1 MASVYMAG
9 QTLAALVF
17 PQMSDSVVGRK
28 KAIVF
33 GHFALI
39 VPMLLFGLSRTYWEA
54 FFWRFLNGA
63 LQANRPI
70 TNAVIADI
78 TDETNQAKA
87 YGLGAMSWGMATMI
101 GPSMGGLLSE
111 SPCARYRWH
120 LGCIL
125 LKMPAISLLTGF
137 PAETFPGVFGAEGSW
152 GQSVPAGLAE
162 LWVDFPYLLPCVV
175 AVGWAVMGLVA
186 TIICIPDDRDAV
198 GWCALLTGR
207 YDRNPDNWQRRAR
220 YEAVATEADGG
231 EERASLLEG
240 GGGEGSGGD
249 DPPSPRTPRRKM
261 KYWAMMKVYA
271 WANTVW
277 VIYMELLPLFG
288 KATPCEPTHLSL
300 VSACSV

>member
-101 GPSMGGLLSE
+101 GPSLGGLLS
-111 SPCARYRWH
+111 
-120 LGCIL
+120 
-125 LKMPAISLLTGF
+125 F
-137 PAETFPGVFGAEGSW
+137 PAETHPTVFGAEGSW

-186 TIICIPDDRDAV
+186 TIVCIPDDRDAV

-240 GGGEGSGGD
+240 GGGEGGSD
-249 DPPSPRTPRRKM
+249 DPPSPRTPRPKM
-261 KYWAMMKVYA
+261 KYCAMMQDRELGPAIQVYM

-288 KATPCEPTHLSL
+288 KATPCEPTRLSL